1 MDDMIQA
8 YIDTLMQSN
17 HDLVMA
23 KSTIIKLNRENNKLK
38 KEIKELK
45 EKEEEIEEVKED

>member
-1 MDDMIQA
+1 MDDLIQA

-23 KSTIIKLNRENNKLK
+23 KSTIIKLTRENNELK
-38 KEIKELK
+38 NEIKELK
-45 EKEEEIEEVKED
+45 DKEEIEEVKED

>member
-1 MDDMIQA
+1 MDDLIQA

-23 KSTIIKLNRENNKLK
+23 KSTILKLNREINELK
-38 KEIKELK
+38 TEIKELK
-45 EKEEEIEEVKED
+45 EKEEEIEEIQPM